1 MAKFPANPADN
12 ADAFMALHVG
22 SASIHGLQDDNSSDL
37 RFTYNFFVL
46 CGIYKGVLWTDVLIH
61 PGVETANSVYNAY
74 KSSTELGDKVRLAAR
89 NSTEIELR
97 QLLSPQDIRALLRRN
112 GRIFSTENQ
121 YHDIPN
127 AKFGV
132 YIAVDYSARASSKN
146 TYRAVVILEWN
157 SFRVAAALYREAIP
171 SIPLGNLRIS
181 SQR

>member
-1 MAKFPANPADN
+1 M
-12 ADAFMALHVG
+12 
-22 SASIHGLQDDNSSDL
+22 
-37 RFTYNFFVL
+37 
-46 CGIYKGVLWTDVLIH
+46 LIH
-61 PGVETANSVYNAY
+61 PGVETASGVYHAY
-74 KSSTELGDKVRLAAR
+74 KASTDLGDKARSAAR

-97 QLLSPQDIRALLRRN
+97 QLLSPTDIRALLHEN
-112 GRIFSTENQ
+112 GSRFSTENQ

-181 SQR
+181 SKR